1 MNNKAIIVDIGNS
14 VISIGIFLDGKLS
27 SRFDMSSSLNNVNDF
42 PKLFSSFLKEY
53 HVFSEDVIG
62 GLICSVVPMYSKQIQ
77 QDIKNLVGKELPI
90 MDASYAHFL
99 KVIVDNPKEVG
110 SDLLADVAAAKCY
123 YDMPCILFDL
133 GTITKTIVVDLD
145 GTLLGVNFF
154 PGVEMCFDSMHVNT
168 AQLPDG
174 ELTEK
179 PSKIIGNNS
188 IEALQGGV
196 YYGTVALINGMS
208 QQIEEKYQM
217 KMTKVLTGGNSNI
230 FKDSF
235 PDYEIDPDLVLKGI
249 YIIYTKN

>member
-14 VISIGIFLDGKLS
+14 IISIGIFLDGKLS
-27 SRFDMSSSLNNVNDF
+27 SRFDMSSSINNVNDF

-90 MDASYAHFL
+90 MDAFYGHFL
-99 KVIVDNPKEVG
+99 KVIVDDPKEVG

-235 PDYEIDPDLVLKGI
+235 PDYEIDQIGRASCRERV
-249 YIIYTKN
+249 